1 MTYDSRPATLF
12 HSQRVGELVIAVVK
26 ELLDRSTCHDRSK
39 TESPEVEVFDEFRPK
54 LKPST
59 YGSDEYKGFLEAM
72 GNGPRH
78 HYANNP
84 YHPEHFENGVN
95 DMTLVDLIEMLAD
108 CKGGHGATR
117 TTETLPRALRS
128 SVSASPCL
136 ISSWRSSGTAEQGG
150 SMCRADVEQPLMLR

>member
-1 MTYDSRPATLF
+1 MTYDSRPASRF

-54 LKPST
+54 LKTST

-84 YHPEHFENGVN
+84 HHPEHFENGVN

-108 CKGGHGATR
+108 WKAATERHGR
-117 TTETLPRALRS
+117 RQTLPRALRS

-150 SMCRADVEQPLMLR
+150 SMCRADV

>member
-1 MTYDSRPATLF
+1 LANSSLLWSRNCSTVQRAT
-12 HSQRVGELVIAVVK
+12 
-26 ELLDRSTCHDRSK
+26 
-39 TESPEVEVFDEFRPK
+39 TEARLKSPEVEVFDEFRPK
-54 LKPST
+54 LKTST

-136 ISSWRSSGTAEQGG
+136 ISLWRSSGTAEQGG
-150 SMCRADVEQPLMLR
+150 SMCELMSNSRSCSLSQEGLKGYR